1 MLGSFQHWRLCYQ
14 LLRLN
19 RFICWLKTTKLPR
32 NLKFSNL
39 LSFLLRHPANAEGF
53 PPVVTKTAHK
63 NSSAFRQDTKQLL
76 VLVDWRLNLKS
87 KKKPLKYHLII
98 SVESKAFRPPLYSA
112 SLETWRH
119 SENSETENQ
128 TFPRQSCTITNM
140 WTNEET
146 MLTIFLL
153 EREKWRKQ
161 TVCIEP
167 LLHKLRNVLP
177 ETSTAKECAT
187 SKRGKEVNRAR
198 AALDPADQYCF
209 LVEKTEKK
217 SEANHLAQ
225 EKLSNWKLNFH
236 I

>member
-1 MLGSFQHWRLCYQ
+1 
-14 LLRLN
+14 
-19 RFICWLKTTKLPR
+19 
-32 NLKFSNL
+32 
-39 LSFLLRHPANAEGF
+39 
-53 PPVVTKTAHK
+53 
-63 NSSAFRQDTKQLL
+63 
-76 VLVDWRLNLKS
+76 
-87 KKKPLKYHLII
+87 
-98 SVESKAFRPPLYSA
+98 
-112 SLETWRH
+112 
-119 SENSETENQ
+119 
-128 TFPRQSCTITNM
+128 
-140 WTNEET
+140 

-167 LLHKLRNVLP
+167 PLHKLRNVLP

-198 AALDPADQYCF
+198 AALDPADQYRF

-217 SEANHLAQ
+217 SEANHSAQ